1 MISKISGHIYSSLP
15 TFTDVATSIFCSTVN
30 PQDFCAWL
38 PGSESHVLWEICC
51 WGRGRQ
57 KTKLMLILLQTLEP
71 HVFLVSVLG
80 VTSNHIPL
88 KRRCP
93 IKINVNWIRHVY
105 LKYHLVW
112 YLFRL
117 DTYINTQNM
126 SWWHWSRMCSKYNK
140 NLYINSRFNFEI
152 DNYEDLHNIIQF
164 HNNVIWN

>member
-88 KRRCP
+88 QRRCP
-93 IKINVNWIRHVY
+93 IKINVNRIRHVY

-112 YLFRL
+112 YLFIL
-117 DTYINTQNM
+117 DTYIWVVYGTPWNYIKHKNM
-126 SWWHWSRMCSKYNK
+126 SWWHWSRMWSKYSK
-140 NLYINSRFNFEI
+140 NLYINSRFNF
-152 DNYEDLHNIIQF
+152 
-164 HNNVIWN
+164 